1 MCCSQLPDEG
11 SIEIPTDSTN
21 TFLIVSCSCL
31 PTDFENK
38 LLLKVS
44 LHKVNCKHLSWCV
57 VSFVSTPLNCNTG
70 EMLNIWHIRQFS
82 GYNAVAG
89 TGIFSKGVLE
99 RVRAH
104 HNKDFSP
111 MCSLWVLQSHPTADC
126 VLPSPGCL
134 AASGLACGILCPS
147 SSAQPSAPAGTTLT
161 FPILSKDRWAEHMM
175 DDVVTREINSGKS
188 SKSIKKDKALIPYIA
203 LPSE

>member
-11 SIEIPTDSTN
+11 SVEIPIDSKN
-21 TFLIVSCSCL
+21 TFLIVGCSCL

-70 EMLNIWHIRQFS
+70 EMLSIWHIRQLS
-82 GYNAVAG
+82 GYSAVAG

-111 MCSLWVLQSHPTADC
+111 VCSLWVLQSHLTTAC
-126 VLPSPGCL
+126 VLPCPGCH
-134 AASGLACGILCPS
+134 AASGLACGILCPF
-147 SSAQPSAPAGTTLT
+147 SSAQPLAPAGTTLT
-161 FPILSKDRWAEHMM
+161 SPIPSKDRWAEHTMG
-175 DDVVTREINSGKS
+175 DVAAREINSGKG
-188 SKSIKKDKALIPYIA
+188 SKSRKKDKALIPCIV
-203 LPSE
+203 LPSV